1 MHLGTETEHIK
12 IQSQGLWSMASSQV
26 KEVKPCS
33 SKDQQEGSTT
43 EPPVLSHNVPVPHNL
58 DKSKLDWLL
67 QINEQFF
74 EAELR
79 NMVSSFNL
87 LLSLCHN

>member
-1 MHLGTETEHIK
+1 
-12 IQSQGLWSMASSQV
+12 MASYQA

-43 EPPVLSHNVPVPHNL
+43 EPPALTHNVPVPYNL

-74 EAELR
+74 EV
-79 NMVSSFNL
+79 VSSFHL